1 MPSSDGMATH
11 LDSLLTLLVSPY
23 QYTCEELALFSRV
36 KRKEGLG
43 ASKRHSTND
52 CN

>member
-23 QYTCEELALFSRV
+23 QYERY
-36 KRKEGLG
+36 
-43 ASKRHSTND
+43 HSNTFTD
-52 CN
+52 CIKSFHQ